1 LSTSARTTTALNPR
15 SLVQTLSIETLIEAL
30 VGDTHPFAFVENADG
45 STRFV
50 CPHCGYVD
58 HNGGSAVIV
67 DSWRFR
73 CRRCRFTGTRIL
85 IERLILESATAMDS
99 LYRLVAEG
107 AS

>member
-30 VGDTHPFAFVENADG
+30 VGDTHPFAFVENGDG